1 MHEVIICEKP
11 KAAEKISSALSRDA
25 AKKHYKKVPYYE
37 FEENGKKT
45 TVLTA
50 VGHLYSLAPK
60 NKKQHKL
67 FDVEWVP
74 LYEKDKKKKYV
85 KNYIDAIKKLSKD
98 ADSFVH
104 ACDYDIEGT
113 LIGYNALK
121 YACGEKSLKNVTRMK
136 FSTLTDEDIL
146 IAYKK
151 PMELDFKQVDSGIAR
166 HVLDFFFGVNMS
178 KYLTDSVMTATKRY
192 IQLSAGRVQTP
203 TLSILVDREKQI
215 KEFIP
220 VPYWLIKADLD
231 VVGVKEGV
239 TADHKRGKI
248 LEKKDADDILAE
260 CKGKNAVIKEVNLRK
275 TTKTPPFPF
284 DLGSLQSEAYGVFG
298 FSPRKTQQI
307 AQNLYTEG
315 YTSYPRTSSQKLP
328 KSIGYD
334 KILKKLSYSSAFGSH
349 VTKLKK
355 PYKPNEGKKT
365 DEAHPAIHPTG
376 VLPKE
381 LSTDDRKLYELIV
394 YRFISVFGEN
404 ATLETMKTILTI
416 GKEEFNFSKK
426 RMSKL
431 GWMEHYPFRKVEEDY
446 FPTLSEGESLNVKE
460 VRAEDKET
468 KPPARYNQASLIRE
482 LEKRGL
488 GTKSTR
494 ANIIDILFSRKYVE
508 GKKITVNQLGEHL
521 IDTLKKYS
529 NKITSE
535 ELTREF
541 ETKLEGIM
549 EGKDKKDKII
559 AEARVE
565 VSSILDDIEKNKLK
579 IGEELYASY
588 RESRVVGK
596 CKCGKNLIL
605 INSPRGGNFVG
616 CSGYPE
622 CKSTYSMP
630 KGATVLKTTCE
641 KCGLPMISFGKP
653 RQRACLD
660 PKCGKDGREPTNEV
674 VGKCPDC
681 GSDLIKRS
689 GRYGEFIG
697 CSGFPKCRFT
707 MSIDQDINNK
717 TAAKTMVGAKKT
729 VGKRTAT
736 KKTATRKT
744 ATRKT
749 ATRKTATR
757 KTATRKTATRKTA
770 TRKTATRK
778 TGTKT
783 AGKKKR
789 STKKTK

>member
-11 KAAEKISSALSRDA
+11 KASEKISAALSKNA
-25 AKKHYKKVPYYE
+25 VKKSYKKVPYYE

-50 VGHLYSLAPK
+50 VGHLYSLSPK
-60 NKKQHKL
+60 DRKQKKL

-85 KNYIDAIKKLSKD
+85 KNYVDAIKKFSKN
-98 ADSFVH
+98 ADRFVH

-121 YACGEKSLKNVTRMK
+121 YACGEKSLDNAVRMK
-136 FSTLTDEDIL
+136 FSTLTEEDL
-146 IAYKK
+146 IEAYEH
-151 PMELDFKQVDSGIAR
+151 PLEIDFKQVDSGIAR

-178 KYLTDSVMTATKRY
+178 KYLTDSVMKATKRY

-203 TLSILVDREKQI
+203 TLSILVDREKEI
-215 KEFIP
+215 SKFVP

-231 VVGVKEGV
+231 VSGVEEII
-239 TADHKRGKI
+239 TADHKKGKI
-248 LEKKDADDILAE
+248 MERKDADGILSE
-260 CKGKNAVIKEVNLRK
+260 CEGKDAIVSGVDLKK
-275 TTKTPPFPF
+275 TKKTPPVPF
-284 DLGSLQSEAYGVFG
+284 DLGSLQSEAYAVFG

-334 KILKKLSYSSAFGSH
+334 KILKKLSYNSAFGKQIS
-349 VTKLKK
+349 KLKK

-376 VLPKE
+376 LLPKE
-381 LSTDDRKLYELIV
+381 ISTDYRKIYELIT
-394 YRFISVFGEN
+394 YRFISVFGED
-404 ATLETMKTILTI
+404 ALLETMKTRLEI
-416 GKEEFNFSKK
+416 GKEEFSFTKK
-426 RMSKL
+426 RMAKM
-431 GWMEHYPFRKVEEDY
+431 GWMEHYPFKKVENDE
-446 FPTLSEGESLNVKE
+446 FPDITEGETIDVKE

-494 ANIIDILFSRKYVE
+494 ANIIDILYNRKYVE
-508 GKKITVNQLGEHL
+508 GKKIVVNELGEHL

-529 NKITSE
+529 SKITSE

-541 ETKLEGIM
+541 EEKMEGIM
-549 EGKDKKDKII
+549 EGNTKKDEVIKE
-559 AEARVE
+559 AEVE
-565 VSSILDDIEKNKLK
+565 VASILDDIESNKLK
-579 IGEELYASY
+579 IGEELYAAY

-596 CKCGKNLIL
+596 CKCGHNLIL
-605 INSPRGGNFVG
+605 IDSPRGGSFVG
-616 CSGYPE
+616 CSGYPD
-622 CKSTYSMP
+622 CKSTYSLP
-630 KGATVLKTTCE
+630 RGANILKTTCE

-660 PKCGKDGREPTNEV
+660 PKCGKEGKEPTNEV
-674 VGKCPDC
+674 VGKCPEC
-681 GSDLIKRS
+681 GSNLIKRS

-707 MSIDQDINNK
+707 QSIEKGD
-717 TAAKTMVGAKKT
+717 
-729 VGKRTAT
+729 
-736 KKTATRKT
+736 
-744 ATRKT
+744 
-749 ATRKTATR
+749 
-757 KTATRKTATRKTA
+757 
-770 TRKTATRK
+770 
-778 TGTKT
+778 
-783 AGKKKR
+783 
-789 STKKTK
+789 

>member
-11 KAAEKISSALSRDA
+11 KAAERITAALSKNA

-50 VGHLYSLAPK
+50 VGHLYSLAPR
-60 NKKQHKL
+60 KKQDKI
-67 FDVEWVP
+67 FDVKWVP

-98 ADSFVH
+98 ADEFVH

-113 LIGYNALK
+113 LIGYNAMK
-121 YACGEKSLKNVTRMK
+121 YACGEKSFKNVRRMK
-136 FSTLTDEDIL
+136 FSTLTEEDL
-146 IAYKK
+146 LKAYEE
-151 PMELDFKQVDSGIAR
+151 PIELDFKQVDSGIAR
-166 HVLDFFFGVNMS
+166 HVLDFFFGVNIS
-178 KYLTDSVMTATKRY
+178 KYLTDSVMKATKRY

-203 TLSILVDREKQI
+203 TLSILVDREKEI
-215 KEFIP
+215 KEFVP

-231 VVGVKEGV
+231 LADVEEGI
-239 TADHKRGKI
+239 TADHKKGKI
-248 LEKKDADDILAE
+248 LEKKDVDRILTD
-260 CKGKNAVIKEVNLRK
+260 CKGKDALIKKINIRK
-275 TTKTPPFPF
+275 TNKAPPVPF
-284 DLGSLQSEAYGVFG
+284 DLGSLQSEAYGLFG

-328 KSIGYD
+328 KSIGYG
-334 KILKKLSYSSAFGSH
+334 KILKKLSYNAAFGNH
-349 VTKLKK
+349 ITELKE

-394 YRFISVFGEN
+394 YRFISVFAEK
-404 ATLETMKTILTI
+404 AVLETMKVNLEI
-416 GKEEFNFSKK
+416 GKEEFNFSRK
-426 RMSKL
+426 RMSKM
-431 GWMEHYPFRKVEEDY
+431 GWMDHYPFRKVEADY
-446 FPTLSEGESLNVKE
+446 FPKLNEGETIDVKK

-488 GTKSTR
+488 GTKATR
-494 ANIIDILFSRKYVE
+494 ANIISILFSRKYVE
-508 GKKITVNQLGEHL
+508 GKKITVNKLGEHL

-541 ETKLEGIM
+541 ETKLEDIM
-549 EGKDKKDKII
+549 KGNAQKDEII
-559 AEARVE
+559 REAKVE

-579 IGEELYASY
+579 IGEALYNSY
-588 RESRVVGK
+588 RESRIVGK
-596 CKCGKNLIL
+596 CKCGENLIL
-605 INSPRGGNFVG
+605 IDSPRGNSFVG

-622 CKSTYSMP
+622 CKTTYSLP

-641 KCGLPMISFGKP
+641 ECGLPMISFGKP

-674 VGKCPDC
+674 VGKCPEC

-697 CSGFPKCRFT
+697 CTGFPKCRFT
-707 MSIDQDINNK
+707 MSLDQDIK
-717 TAAKTMVGAKKT
+717 TAAKSTGSNKKTTAKTTAKKT
-729 VGKRTAT
+729 ASKTKKST
-736 KKTATRKT
+736 KKTASRSS
-744 ATRKT
+744 
-749 ATRKTATR
+749 
-757 KTATRKTATRKTA
+757 
-770 TRKTATRK
+770 
-778 TGTKT
+778 
-783 AGKKKR
+783 KKKNSSKR
-789 STKKTK
+789 TKGKSSAKK

>member
-11 KAAEKISSALSRDA
+11 KASEKISAALSKNA
-25 AKKHYKKVPYYE
+25 VKKSYKKVPYYE

-50 VGHLYSLAPK
+50 VGHLYSLSPK
-60 NKKQHKL
+60 DRKQKKL

-85 KNYIDAIKKLSKD
+85 KNYVDAIKKFSKD
-98 ADSFVH
+98 ADRFVH

-121 YACGEKSLKNVTRMK
+121 YACGEKSLDNAVRMK
-136 FSTLTDEDIL
+136 FSTLTEEDL
-146 IAYKK
+146 IEAYEH
-151 PMELDFKQVDSGIAR
+151 PLEIDFKQVDSGIAR

-178 KYLTDSVMTATKRY
+178 KYLTDSVMKATKRY

-203 TLSILVDREKQI
+203 TLSILVDREKEI
-215 KEFIP
+215 SKFVP

-231 VVGVKEGV
+231 VSGVDEII
-239 TADHKRGKI
+239 TADHKKGKI
-248 LEKKDADDILAE
+248 MERKDADAILSE
-260 CKGKNAVIKEVNLRK
+260 CEGKDALVSGVDLKK
-275 TTKTPPFPF
+275 TKKTPPVPF
-284 DLGSLQSEAYGVFG
+284 DLGSLQSEAYAVFG

-334 KILKKLSYSSAFGSH
+334 KILKKLSYNSAFGKQIS
-349 VTKLKK
+349 KLKK

-376 VLPKE
+376 LLPKE
-381 LSTDDRKLYELIV
+381 ISTDYRKIYELIT
-394 YRFISVFGEN
+394 YRFISVFGED
-404 ATLETMKTILTI
+404 ALLETMKTRLEI
-416 GKEEFNFSKK
+416 GKEEFSFSKK
-426 RMSKL
+426 RMAKM
-431 GWMEHYPFRKVEEDY
+431 GWMEHYPFKKVENDE
-446 FPTLSEGESLNVKE
+446 FPNITEGETIDVKE

-494 ANIIDILFSRKYVE
+494 ANIIDILYNRKYVE
-508 GKKITVNQLGEHL
+508 GKKIVVNELGEHL

-529 NKITSE
+529 SKITSE

-541 ETKLEGIM
+541 EEKMEGIM
-549 EGKDKKDKII
+549 EGNTKKGEVIKE
-559 AEARVE
+559 AEVE
-565 VSSILDDIEKNKLK
+565 VASILDDIESNKLK
-579 IGEELYASY
+579 IGEELYAAY

-596 CKCGKNLIL
+596 CKCGHNLIL
-605 INSPRGGNFVG
+605 IDSPRGGSFVG
-616 CSGYPE
+616 CSGYPD
-622 CKSTYSMP
+622 CKSTYSLP
-630 KGATVLKTTCE
+630 RGASILKTTCE

-660 PKCGKDGREPTNEV
+660 PKCGKEGKESTNEV
-674 VGKCPDC
+674 VGKCPEC
-681 GSDLIKRS
+681 GSNLIKRS

-707 MSIDQDINNK
+707 QSIEKGD
-717 TAAKTMVGAKKT
+717 
-729 VGKRTAT
+729 
-736 KKTATRKT
+736 
-744 ATRKT
+744 
-749 ATRKTATR
+749 
-757 KTATRKTATRKTA
+757 
-770 TRKTATRK
+770 
-778 TGTKT
+778 
-783 AGKKKR
+783 
-789 STKKTK
+789 

>member
-11 KAAEKISSALSRDA
+11 KASEKISAALSKNA
-25 AKKHYKKVPYYE
+25 VKKSYKKVPYYE

-50 VGHLYSLAPK
+50 VGHLYSLSPK
-60 NKKQHKL
+60 DRKQKKL

-85 KNYIDAIKKLSKD
+85 KNYVDAIKKFSKD
-98 ADSFVH
+98 ADRFVH

-121 YACGEKSLKNVTRMK
+121 YACGEKSLDNAVRMK
-136 FSTLTDEDIL
+136 FSTLTEEDL
-146 IAYKK
+146 IEAYEH
-151 PMELDFKQVDSGIAR
+151 PLEIDFKQVDSGIAR

-178 KYLTDSVMTATKRY
+178 KYLTDSVMKATKRY

-203 TLSILVDREKQI
+203 TLSILVDREKEI
-215 KEFIP
+215 SKFVP

-231 VVGVKEGV
+231 VSGVDEII
-239 TADHKRGKI
+239 TADHKKGKI
-248 LEKKDADDILAE
+248 MEKKAADAILSE
-260 CKGKNAVIKEVNLRK
+260 CEGKDALVSGVDLKK
-275 TTKTPPFPF
+275 TKKTPPVPF
-284 DLGSLQSEAYGVFG
+284 DLGSLQSEAYAVFG

-334 KILKKLSYSSAFGSH
+334 KILKKLSYNSAFGKQIS
-349 VTKLKK
+349 KLKK

-376 VLPKE
+376 LLPKE
-381 LSTDDRKLYELIV
+381 ISTDYRKIYELIT
-394 YRFISVFGEN
+394 YRFISVFGED
-404 ATLETMKTILTI
+404 ALLETMKTRLEI
-416 GKEEFNFSKK
+416 GKEEFSFTKK
-426 RMSKL
+426 RMAKM
-431 GWMEHYPFRKVEEDY
+431 GWMEHYPFKKVENDE
-446 FPTLSEGESLNVKE
+446 FPDINEGETIDVKE

-494 ANIIDILFSRKYVE
+494 ANIIDILYNRKYVE
-508 GKKITVNQLGEHL
+508 GKKIVVNELGEHL

-529 NKITSE
+529 SKITSE

-541 ETKLEGIM
+541 EEKMEGIM
-549 EGKDKKDKII
+549 EGNTKKDEVIGE
-559 AEARVE
+559 AEVE
-565 VSSILDDIEKNKLK
+565 VASILDDIESNKLK
-579 IGEELYASY
+579 IGEELYAAY

-596 CKCGKNLIL
+596 CKCGHNLIL
-605 INSPRGGNFVG
+605 IDSPRGGSFVG
-616 CSGYPE
+616 CSGYPD
-622 CKSTYSMP
+622 CKSTYSLP
-630 KGATVLKTTCE
+630 RGASILKTTCE

-660 PKCGKDGREPTNEV
+660 PKCGKEGKESTNEV
-674 VGKCPDC
+674 VGKCPEC

-707 MSIDQDINNK
+707 QSIEKED
-717 TAAKTMVGAKKT
+717 
-729 VGKRTAT
+729 
-736 KKTATRKT
+736 
-744 ATRKT
+744 
-749 ATRKTATR
+749 
-757 KTATRKTATRKTA
+757 
-770 TRKTATRK
+770 
-778 TGTKT
+778 
-783 AGKKKR
+783 
-789 STKKTK
+789 